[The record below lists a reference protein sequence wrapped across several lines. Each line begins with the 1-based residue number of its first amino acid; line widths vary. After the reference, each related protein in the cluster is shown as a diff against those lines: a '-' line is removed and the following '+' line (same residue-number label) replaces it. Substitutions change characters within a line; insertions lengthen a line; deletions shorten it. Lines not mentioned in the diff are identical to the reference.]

1 MDTKGFLPL
10 TQQEVAERGWDGVD
24 IVLVT
29 GDAYIDHPSFA
40 MAVIGR
46 MLEDAGFHVAILSR
60 PKWTDCTDFRRF
72 GRPKLFFAI
81 GSGNVDSM
89 INNYTANKKP
99 RSEDDYSPGRKGRGR
114 PDRAATVYCQRAK
127 EAYNGVPVLLG
138 GVEAS
143 MRRLAHYDY
152 WSDTVR
158 RSILLDSKAD
168 LLIYGMADYSIVEVA
183 RRANKD
189 QQLRDMRD
197 LRGTAFALG
206 AGEQP
211 AAADTLPLPSYEEV
225 KADKKLF
232 SAATKIILEN
242 LNPYNAKP
250 LSQKHG
256 DRIVVCNPPALPLA
270 PEQLDKVYGLPYQR
284 RQHPSYTEPVPALEM
299 IKDSI
304 TAHRGCFGGCSF
316 CSLALHQGKLIQSRS
331 DESILTEAKLLASA
345 PKFVGTISDIGGP
358 SANMHGM
365 TCGDEAA
372 MKACK
377 RHSCLFPYICKNLK
391 ADFSKQLRI
400 LKEARK
406 LPGVKRVLIN
416 SGIRMDLALLCP
428 EYINELAAHHTGG
441 HLSVAPEH
449 SVPHV
454 LKFMGKPP
462 SDIFVRFKE
471 EFSAASANA
480 GKEQYLIPYLIS
492 GFPGC
497 KLEDMA
503 DLAIFLKR
511 LGYRPLQVNDFI
523 PAPMELATSIYHTGL
538 DPFTGQPVYVPK
550 GDTERRL
557 QRALLQYF
565 KPENRGL
572 VLKALR
578 QCGRGAALRELF
590 ATQGTPGGAHAHP
603 RHHDAK
609 RNRRTF

>member
-1 MDTKGFLPL
+1 MFLPL
-10 TQQEVAERGWDGVD
+10 TAQETAARGWDYVD

-46 MLEDAGFHVAILSR
+46 MLEDAGFRVAILSR
-60 PKWTDCTDFRRF
+60 PKWTDCSDFRRF
-72 GRPKLFFAI
+72 GKPRLFFAV

-89 INNYTANKKP
+89 IDNYTANKKP
-99 RSEDDYSPGRKGRGR
+99 RSEDDYAPGRKGGGR
-114 PDRAATVYCQRAK
+114 PDRAATVYCQRAR
-127 EAYNGVPVLLG
+127 EAFPGVQVLLG

-168 LLIYGMADYSIVEVA
+168 LLVFGMGDYTVTDIA
-183 RRANKD
+183 RRADRGEN
-189 QQLRDMRD
+189 LRDMRGI
-197 LRGTAFALG
+197 RGTAYALG
-206 AGEQP
+206 AGEAHSGQD
-211 AAADTLPLPSYEEV
+211 AVSIPSFEEV

-232 SAATKIILEN
+232 STATKAILEN
-242 LNPYNAKP
+242 LNPYCARTLLQP
-250 LSQKHG
+250 HG
-256 DRIVVCNPPALPLA
+256 DRLVVCNPPALPLA
-270 PEQLDKVYGLPYQR
+270 PDQLDKIYALPYR
-284 RQHPSYTEPVPALEM
+284 RQQHPSYTEPVPALEM

-331 DESILTEAKLLASA
+331 DESILAEARGLAAS
-345 PKFVGTISDIGGP
+345 PKFAGTISDIGGP

-365 TCGDEAA
+365 TCGDPEA
-372 MKACK
+372 MKTCR
-377 RHSCLFPYICKNLK
+377 RHSCLFPSICRNLK
-391 ADFSKQLRI
+391 ADFTKQLRLLRAAEKI
-400 LKEARK
+400 
-406 LPGVKRVLIN
+406 PGVKRVLVN

-428 EYINELAAHHTGG
+428 EYIEQLAARHTGG
-441 HLSVAPEH
+441 QLSVAPEH

-462 SDIFVRFKE
+462 SDVFVKFKE
-471 EFSAASANA
+471 EFSKASRKA

-503 DLAIFLKR
+503 DLAVFLKR

-538 DPFTGQPVYVPK
+538 DPFTGQPVYVPR
-550 GDTERRL
+550 GEAERRL

-578 QCGRGAALRELF
+578 QCGRASAMKELF
-590 ATQGTPGGAHAHP
+590 SAPAFRGGPHTGA
-603 RHHDAK
+603 RHNDASRK
-609 RNRRTF
+609 RRPF